1 MGTGWR
7 KPAPWEIGKRTKAM
21 KNILKRIGAT
31 VAVLGF
37 VGLSAHAVPAFGE
50 SKAIYEN
57 PIEPQLTPKLNLGKI
72 NYESLCAS
80 CHGKTAGG
88 TDKGPTFIS
97 RIYHPGHHGDG
108 AFYIAT
114 KRGARAHHWPFGNMK
129 PIPGITDQQ
138 IASIVAYVRAVQK
151 ANGLSW

>member
-1 MGTGWR
+1 
-7 KPAPWEIGKRTKAM
+7 M

-31 VAVLGF
+31 GAALGF
-37 VGLSAHAVPAFGE
+37 IGLLVYAVPAASG

-57 PIEPQLTPKLNLGKI
+57 PIEPQPTPELNIGKM
-72 NYESLCAS
+72 NYEAHCAS

-108 AFYIAT
+108 AFYIAA

-138 IASIVAYVRAVQK
+138 IAAIVAYVRAVQK
-151 ANGLSW
+151 ANGLF